1 MLKLAPHR
9 PSTENGVKF
18 TPLSGSHATARQLG
32 EIFGVSE
39 KTVRNAAEFAE
50 VVITVPS
57 VPPVPLLAPPTNRL
71 PKRVQNLPPFQGIMQ
86 PRGNWAT

>member
-9 PSTENGVKF
+9 PSAENGEKF
-18 TPLSGSHATARQLG
+18 TPFSGSHATSRYVG

-39 KTVRNAAEFAE
+39 KTVRNAAEAAE

-57 VPPVPLLAPPTNRL
+57 VPPVPLLAPQPTVYR
-71 PKRVQNLPPFQGIMQ
+71 KRCKFCTFFG
-86 PRGNWAT
+86 G